1 MPNSITIVI
10 IAKIRAKKEQLSSSS
25 EKKIYQRKKFLFD
38 RRFIY
43 LDLLLTI

>member
-25 EKKIYQRKKFLFD
+25 EKKSIKEKISVLID
-38 RRFIY
+38 VLSI
-43 LDLLLTI
+43 

>member
-25 EKKIYQRKKFLFD
+25 EKKKSIKEKNFSLID
-38 RRFIY
+38 VLSI
-43 LDLLLTI
+43 